1 MINKYDKSGVIYILT
16 MFDPIYHVAC
26 KYLSKNVFWNPQ
38 LPKYI
43 SYEGHIFFESVKNS
57 IYILEMEKSPLSYR

>member
-1 MINKYDKSGVIYILT
+1 MLLVEGSSETRLFK
-16 MFDPIYHVAC
+16 H
-26 KYLSKNVFWNPQ
+26 LSKNVFWNPQ

>member
-1 MINKYDKSGVIYILT
+1 MLLVEGSSETRLFK
-16 MFDPIYHVAC
+16 H
-26 KYLSKNVFWNPQ
+26 LSKNVFWNPQ

-43 SYEGHIFFESVKNS
+43 SYKGHIFFESVKNS